1 MCRQSI
7 TFSALCN
14 LQEALQDAV
23 RGAAAVRE
31 EELVHRKS
39 TAHEALSII
48 GLAAQKMQLR
58 QLRTHT
64 AKIQSQAAYKSSQAA
79 CCWLSSSLS
88 DCEAS

>member
-39 TAHEALSII
+39 TAHKALSII
-48 GLAAQKMQLR
+48 GLAAQRMQLR
-58 QLRTHT
+58 
-64 AKIQSQAAYKSSQAA
+64 
-79 CCWLSSSLS
+79 
-88 DCEAS
+88 